1 MNCEEIFEAF
11 QCGDTGDMTEAEIR
25 SHMEHIASC
34 DHCRN
39 ALRGMD
45 ALKLLK
51 PRGRAPA
58 PELFDE
64 VLANIGQ
71 NEQQKEAGRPGFWT
85 GAGVGGL
92 AAAAL
97 FGLVI
102 ASGWIDL
109 DSVDSPNIAEFSVA
123 LYEPRHM
130 DLAFETDKALA
141 GATIS
146 ILMSGDVAIDGYGK
160 QRELTWTENLD
171 AGLNRLRLPVIANGA
186 AGGQMIVRLNHPLSE
201 RVFVINI
208 RAQTG

>member
-11 QCGDTGDMTEAEIR
+11 QCGDTGAMTEAEIR
-25 SHMEHIASC
+25 SHMEHIAGC
-34 DHCRN
+34 DNCRN

-45 ALKLLK
+45 ALKLLRS
-51 PRGRAPA
+51 RGRAPS
-58 PELFDE
+58 PDLFGE
-64 VLANIGQ
+64 VLAGIGRD
-71 NEQQKEAGRPGFWT
+71 EPKKDVPRPGFWA

-102 ASGWIDL
+102 ATGWL
-109 DSVDSPNIAEFSVA
+109 ERDSVDSSNIAEFSVA
-123 LYEPRHM
+123 LDEPRHM

-146 ILMSGDVAIDGYGK
+146 ILMSGDIAIDGYAN
-160 QRELTWTENLD
+160 QRELTWTEDLE
-171 AGLNRLRLPVIANGA
+171 AGLNRLRLPVIANGV

-201 RVFVINI
+201 QVIVINI
-208 RAQTG
+208 HAQPG